1 MTYCQFVQEVKEKV
15 KEGVKAD
22 QSVTLYTSV
31 KNNGVKRTGLMF
43 SEQGINVAPAI
54 YLESF
59 YEDYQK
65 GQRLEDVADE
75 ILVLY
80 GKVKADHSWEEDCFQ
95 CYEKVRD
102 RIVLVDVNVHGTV
115 SLLIR
120 EPLLLEWKVSVKEL
134 YDQALQNTPS
144 LFPYEFRALRAVIE
158 EVFPSDRQSEEEY
171 MYVLSNRFQSFGAAV
186 ILYPNRLKQIGCV
199 MDDDYYVLPSSVH
212 EVLIVP
218 AEYVRNRQMLDEMV
232 REVNQICVE
241 EEEILSDHAYYYDRS
256 EDLLTM

>member
-1 MTYCQFVQEVKEKV
+1 M
-15 KEGVKAD
+15 
-22 QSVTLYTSV
+22 
-31 KNNGVKRTGLMF
+31 
-43 SEQGINVAPAI
+43 
-54 YLESF
+54 
-59 YEDYQK
+59 
-65 GQRLEDVADE
+65 
-75 ILVLY
+75 
-80 GKVKADHSWEEDCFQ
+80 
-95 CYEKVRD
+95 
-102 RIVLVDVNVHGTV
+102 VDVNVHGTV

-120 EPLLLEWKVSVKEL
+120 EPLRLEWKVSVKEL

-212 EVLIVP
+212 DVLIVP
-218 AEYVRNRQMLDEMV
+218 AEYVRNRKMLDEMV
-232 REVNQICVE
+232 REVNQVCVE